1 MSASQQPSRPYF
13 HNGQALSAPPA
24 TVRIRSFLDN
34 AYVFIGLYV
43 TTFFSSAC
51 WYHSLFDPA
60 AAAAASP
67 FNANN
72 QTPGKRPGWGF
83 GGNSSNG
90 GRGGGPP
97 PGGRKVGRVDDVRG
111 PECKS
116 CK

>member
-1 MSASQQPSRPYF
+1 MSASQQPTRPYF
-13 HNGQALSAPPA
+13 HNGQALSA
-24 TVRIRSFLDN
+24 
-34 AYVFIGLYV
+34 
-43 TTFFSSAC
+43 
-51 WYHSLFDPA
+51 FDPA

-72 QTPGKRPGWGF
+72 RTPGKRPGWGF
-83 GGNSSNG
+83 GGGSSNS
-90 GRGGGPP
+90 RGGGPPP